1 MSEQK
6 HVEHCLKVGIA
17 KVSKKLHWCFFN
29 NISLTAMLNYTLV
42 PGSPANQA
50 ISAGDFNIDI
60 AVGVVTGADFYTFAI
75 DGILTMVNNPMNNF
89 DQLNSGQEYSISIT
103 ATKTT
108 TNIGNFT
115 SAPLT
120 FPASTSKCTTFV
132 LANFCCNLNS
142 FFKQLKPRLK

>member
-1 MSEQK
+1 MR
-6 HVEHCLKVGIA
+6 L
-17 KVSKKLHWCFFN
+17 CFFSY
-29 NISLTAMLNYTLV
+29 ILLGAMLNFNYYTLV
-42 PGSPANQA
+42 PGAPANQV
-50 ISAGDFNIDI
+50 ITAGDFNLDI

-75 DGILTMVNNPMNNF
+75 DGISTTVNNPMSNF

-120 FPASTSKCTTFV
+120 FPARTSKCSNICFAEC
-132 LANFCCNLNS
+132 LL
-142 FFKQLKPRLK
+142 QLKHFFF